1 MTILGNHT
9 VGETRDFIRAAE
21 YRINKNVQQWQRI
34 KSFRLRPPTAAED
47 AQQTVTD
54 REMDA
59 FLKNWTTVRDRETL
73 VMTATM
79 IGAGLA
85 PASVVPAESSFKA
98 VTGALQ
104 VRVPHFKEIEM
115 NIDAEAARLGLP
127 PTDLKGTPSQNTT
140 DVDFAALRKL
150 DAAIKDGEEAAKK
163 ANKAV
168 GEAAKSN
175 VGLMVGGAIVLVL
188 GGGVLAKVYL

>member
-34 KSFRLRPPTAAED
+34 KSFRLRPPTAVELAD
-47 AQQTVTD
+47 QNQTDTQ
-54 REMDA
+54 MDA

-73 VMTATM
+73 LMTASM
-79 IGAGLA
+79 ISSPLA
-85 PASVVPAESSFKA
+85 PTSIVPAESSYKA

-104 VRVPHFKEIEM
+104 VRVPHFKEIEQH
-115 NIDAEAARLGLP
+115 IDAEAARLELT
-127 PTDLKGTPSQNTT
+127 PTDLKGIPSQNTT

-175 VGLMVGGAIVLVL
+175 IGLMAGGAVVLVL
-188 GGGVLAKVYL
+188 AGGVLAKVYL

>member
-34 KSFRLRPPTAAED
+34 KSFRLRPPTAAEFTD
-47 AQQTVTD
+47 QEQTD
-54 REMDA
+54 REMEA
-59 FLKNWTTVRDRETL
+59 FLKNWTSVRDRETL
-73 VMTATM
+73 LMTASM
-79 IGAGLA
+79 IAAGLA
-85 PASVVPAESSFKA
+85 PTSVVPAESSFKA

-104 VRVPHFKEIEM
+104 VREPHFKEIEQH
-115 NIDAEAARLGLP
+115 IDAEAARLGLT
-127 PTDLKGTPSQNTT
+127 PTDLKGIPSQNTA

-150 DAAIKDGEEAAKK
+150 DAAIKEGEDAAKK
-163 ANKAV
+163 ANEAV
-168 GEAAKSN
+168 GKAAKSN